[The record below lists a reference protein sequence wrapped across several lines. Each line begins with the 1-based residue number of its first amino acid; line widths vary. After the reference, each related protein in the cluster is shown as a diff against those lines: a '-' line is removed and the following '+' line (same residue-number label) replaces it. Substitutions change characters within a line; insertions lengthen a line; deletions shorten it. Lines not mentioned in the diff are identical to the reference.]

1 MLEGKRTSLL
11 SHRLGSDSLF
21 IDCQS
26 VGQEGGPS
34 AIAASTLGLGT
45 LMVGEG

>member
-11 SHRLGSDSLF
+11 SHRLGSVSLF

-26 VGQEGGPS
+26 VGQEGGPP
-34 AIAASTLGLGT
+34 AIAASTLGLGA

>member
-1 MLEGKRTSLL
+1 MVELSVGGKKSV
-11 SHRLGSDSLF
+11 SLF

-34 AIAASTLGLGT
+34 AIAASALGLGT